1 MVSAQIFRYGT
12 VAMAESKVNGFSE
25 KLRSAVEQAVGALL
39 AARNANGHWVGE
51 LAPSALATATA
62 VCALAVL
69 QRAGATL
76 SNDAA
81 NAIALGLDWLA
92 RNVNEDGG
100 WGDTPLNFSNISTT
114 ALCWAAYGAVP
125 GADAQYGAVVAA
137 AEKWIIANTGG
148 LEPEQLAGAI
158 VRRYGKDR
166 TFAVPI
172 LTACALSGRLGKGR
186 GAWRFVPQLP
196 FELAALPA
204 KWFAALRLPVVSY
217 ALPALIAIG
226 HVRHHELPSRNPVLS
241 VVRDMTRERT
251 LVILETIQPAS
262 GGFLEAVPLTAFVT
276 MSLAGCGYVDHPVV
290 RLGADFLQKS
300 KRADGSWA
308 VDSNLATWLTTLSV
322 NTLAGSR
329 GVDGVAV
336 WLDYESRRKITA
348 WLLDQQFKVEHPYTH
363 AAPGGWA
370 WTNLPGG
377 VPDADD
383 TAGALIALHNLGE
396 RSADVLA
403 AAERGVEWLVNLQND
418 DGGIP
423 TFCRGWTNL
432 PFDRSGPDL
441 TAHALRAWVLWGNE
455 IAGRLRQRLEESMG
469 KALRYLGRT
478 MREDGTWLPLWFGN
492 QWHPQSEN
500 PVYGTSRVVEA
511 LRCALAADYPQAG
524 VRLGEGTRALV
535 RLQLP
540 DGSWNG
546 GGNSGPPSIEETA
559 LAVTALAGVRNTPA
573 TRAFLRDPDATVVPG
588 VGWLLE
594 QCKNWGELPAS
605 PIGFYFANLWYY
617 ERLYPLIFVTGAFL
631 EALSL
636 LEGADSEKL

>member
-1 MVSAQIFRYGT
+1 MEG
-12 VAMAESKVNGFSE
+12 SKVE
-25 KLRSAVEQAVGALL
+25 VLIERLKPAVERAVVALL
-39 AARNANGHWVGE
+39 AARNDKGYWVGE

-62 VCALAVL
+62 VCALAIL
-69 QRAGATL
+69 QRGGATL
-76 SNDAA
+76 SGDAA
-81 NAIALGLDWLA
+81 NAIESGLDWLA

-100 WGDTPLNFSNISTT
+100 WGDTPLSFSNISTT
-114 ALCWAAYGAVP
+114 ALCWAAYGAVQ
-125 GADAQYGAVVAA
+125 GADGRYGAVVAA
-137 AEKWIIANTGG
+137 AEKWIIRSAGG
-148 LEPEQLAGAI
+148 LEPARLAAAI

-196 FELAALPA
+196 FELAALPV
-204 KWFAALRLPVVSY
+204 KWFAAVRLPVVSY
-217 ALPALIAIG
+217 ALPALIAMG
-226 HVRHHELPSRNPVLS
+226 HARHHELPSRNPVLS
-241 VVRDMTRERT
+241 YVRDLTRERT
-251 LVILETIQPAS
+251 LALLKTIQPSS

-290 RLGADFLQKS
+290 RLGADFLRRSQ
-300 KRADGSWA
+300 RADGSWA

-322 NTLAGSR
+322 NALAGSR
-329 GVDGVAV
+329 GADGVAV
-336 WLDYESRRKITA
+336 WLDQESRRRIAT
-348 WLLDQQFKVEHPYTH
+348 WLLDQQFKTEHPYTR

-396 RSADVLA
+396 RTSDVLA
-403 AAERGVEWLVNLQND
+403 AAESGIRWLIDLQND

-441 TAHALRAWVLWGNE
+441 TAHAVRAWVLWRDE
-455 IAGRLRQRLEESMG
+455 ITGRLRHRLEESIG

-478 MREDGTWLPLWFGN
+478 MREDGTWIPLWFGN

-511 LRCALAADYPQAG
+511 LRYALAADYPQAG

-546 GGNSGPPSIEETA
+546 GGDGGPPSIEETA

-573 TRAFLRDPDATVVPG
+573 TRAFMRDPDATVGRG
-588 VGWLLE
+588 VEWLLE
-594 QCKNWGELPAS
+594 QCKDWGELPAS

-617 ERLYPLIFVTGAFL
+617 ERLYPLIFATGALL
-631 EALSL
+631 EAKQLCSVL
-636 LEGADSEKL
+636 NR